1 MLYDKLIK
9 EVTSHTYEEEW
20 FEFKANI
27 RKDDD
32 IGEYISALSNAAAYC
47 GRKQAY
53 LIWGVDNDTHEII
66 GTTFDYYK
74 NAEHGEPLIHYLARK
89 IEPKIDFE
97 FKEDEIDGKRIVILF
112 IDAAKNVPTSYDGV
126 RYIRVGSSKDKIS
139 KFPNKEIK
147 LFDILK
153 NGLPTIVNTKSDYQ
167 DLSFKKLFV
176 YFASK
181 GVELKEETFKQNLKL
196 LTDDGSYNIQAQLL
210 SDNSQLPIR
219 VSIFE
224 GTDKSSNLF
233 SVREFGYNCLLYSLD
248 EILRYGDVLNIIQTD
263 ESNRV
268 VERKETPLFESKP
281 FREAIINAFV
291 HNKWIEGYAPM
302 ISVFSDRIEILS
314 RGSLPSNQ
322 TLEGFFLGESKPV
335 NQGLA
340 DILLKLHISE
350 QSGRGVPKIIKSYG
364 RDAYEFR
371 ENSIVIKIPFNWIN
385 EVGNKVG
392 NKPLNITRQK
402 ILSEIRNNRNITT
415 KQLAVILGISETAVD
430 KNLKFLKE
438 NGFIERKDSKKAG
451 YWVVL

>member
-1 MLYDKLIK
+1 M
-9 EVTSHTYEEEW
+9 
-20 FEFKANI
+20 
-27 RKDDD
+27 
-32 IGEYISALSNAAAYC
+32 ALLC
-47 GRKQAY
+47 
-53 LIWGVDNDTHEII
+53 LCVD
-66 GTTFDYYK
+66 
-74 NAEHGEPLIHYLARK
+74 
-89 IEPKIDFE
+89 
-97 FKEDEIDGKRIVILF
+97 V
-112 IDAAKNVPTSYDGV
+112 
-126 RYIRVGSSKDKIS
+126 
-139 KFPNKEIK
+139 
-147 LFDILK
+147 
-153 NGLPTIVNTKSDYQ
+153 
-167 DLSFKKLFV
+167 
-176 YFASK
+176 
-181 GVELKEETFKQNLKL
+181 
-196 LTDDGSYNIQAQLL
+196 
-210 SDNSQLPIR
+210 
-219 VSIFE
+219 FE
-224 GTDKSSNLF
+224 GTDKSSNSF

-302 ISVFSDRIEILS
+302 ISVFSDRIVILS

-350 QSGRGVPKIIKSYG
+350 QSGRGVPIIIKSYG

-415 KQLAVILGISETAVD
+415 KQLTVILGISETAVD

-438 NGFIERKDSKKAG
+438 RGGKMKLIIAANKAIGAYKIVKKTIKP
-451 YWVVL
+451 